1 MGTGRRGFL
10 LGTAGALAAS
20 GVASAAPGGGKD
32 RTWVLTNNVGYEA
45 TGPKRAVIA
54 CSSPGVHRFSLVEHG
69 TGTVVHR
76 GTAKYVGPVADWT
89 SNQFPAVPS
98 HYSVVDFSSFTRSGE
113 FVLETDGGVSRPFTV
128 EALALERRT
137 LPHVVRFF
145 KDSRSFGEY
154 DRADRSLP
162 YEADPAVRVD
172 AHGGW
177 YDAAADWSKHFT
189 QLSRYSFCNTLQL
202 PLTAYVL
209 WAAYDELTRRGDI
222 NFVHLRELLHDEAV
236 YGADYLVRVQMP
248 GGSFYGSVRQP
259 QEEDISVVPSKR
271 FLRRGP
277 LNYREGCG
285 VAIAA
290 LARAARGTIDGEFP
304 RARYLAAAEA
314 AFAYLQVNNVRLTN
328 DGKENIQDDYN
339 VLLAAVE
346 LVKATSK
353 PEYRAE
359 ADKRAASLVARL
371 MPRGHFRADDMDRPY
386 FHPSDAGMP
395 VVALLAYASIAGDG
409 VMAAVRRSLEFE
421 LSITGAVP
429 NPFGYARQAVQTAAG
444 ARFDGFFF
452 PHDAAGTWWQGEN
465 ARLASLAAAA
475 RLAAPHFDSAFA
487 ARLRAY
493 AADQLN
499 WITGCNP
506 FDVCMLEGSGRTAPI
521 YLEYPDPA
529 KAGSWR
535 WIRAAGGIVN
545 GITGRAA
552 DGRGIEWDPGV
563 ASSGPNTDWRW
574 LEQWIPHST
583 WFLYAVAAG

>member
-10 LGTAGALAAS
+10 LGAAGALAAA
-20 GVASAAPGGGKD
+20 GTASASPGEL
-32 RTWVLTNNVGYEA
+32 TWVLTNNVGYESD
-45 TGPKRAVIA
+45 GPKRAVIA
-54 CSSPGVHRFSLVEHG
+54 CSTPGAHRFELAEHG
-69 TGTVVHR
+69 TGRVVHR
-76 GTAKYVGPVADWT
+76 GTARQVGAVADWKA
-89 SNQFPAVPS
+89 NQFPAVPS
-98 HYSVVDFSSFTRSGE
+98 FYSVADFSNFTRSGE
-113 FVLETDGGVSRPFTV
+113 FVLSTDGGVSRPFVV
-128 EALALERRT
+128 EPLVLERRT

-154 DRADRSLP
+154 DRVDGSLP
-162 YEADPAVRVD
+162 YEADPSVRVD

-209 WAAYDELTRRGDI
+209 WAAYDELTRRSVPD
-222 NFVHLRELLHDEAV
+222 FVHLRELLLDEAV

-259 QEEDISVVPSKR
+259 QEDDIGVDPKKR

-277 LNYREGCG
+277 LNHREGCG

-290 LARAARGTIDGEFP
+290 LARAARGPVDGDFP
-304 RARYLAAAEA
+304 RSRYLAAAEA
-314 AFAYLQVNNVRLTN
+314 AFSFLQVNNVRLTN
-328 DGKENIQDDYN
+328 DGKENIQDGYN

-353 PEYRAE
+353 AEYRAE
-359 ADKRAASLVARL
+359 ADRRAASLVARL
-371 MPRGHFRADDMDRPY
+371 MPRGHFRADDKDRPY

-395 VVALLAYASIAGDG
+395 VVALLAYASIAGDS
-409 VMAAVRRSLEFE
+409 VLAAVRRSLEFE
-421 LSITGAVP
+421 LSITSAVP
-429 NPFGYARQAVQTAAG
+429 NPFGYARQVVQTAAG
-444 ARFDGFFF
+444 ERFDGFFF

-465 ARLASLAAAA
+465 ARLASLATAA
-475 RLAAPHFDSAFA
+475 RLAAPRFDAAFA
-487 ARLRAY
+487 ARLRSY

-521 YLEYPDPA
+521 YLEYPDVTKP
-529 KAGSWR
+529 GSWR

>member
-1 MGTGRRGFL
+1 MGTARRSFL
-10 LGTAGALAAS
+10 LGTAGALAAA
-20 GVASAAPGGGKD
+20 GTASAAPGGL
-32 RTWVLTNNVGYEA
+32 TWVLTNNVGYEA
-45 TGPKRAVIA
+45 EGPKRAVIA
-54 CSSPGVHRFSLVEHG
+54 CTTPGPHRFELVEHG
-69 TGTVVHR
+69 TGKVVHR
-76 GTAKYVGPVADWT
+76 GSARSVGPVADWKA
-89 SNQFPAVPS
+89 NQFPAVPS
-98 HYSVVDFSSFTRSGE
+98 FYSVVDFSNFTRSGE
-113 FVLETDGGVSRPFTV
+113 FVLSTEGGVSRPFV
-128 EALALERRT
+128 IEPLVLERRT

-154 DRADRSLP
+154 DRVDRSLP
-162 YEADPAVRVD
+162 YEPDPALKVD
-172 AHGGW
+172 ARGGW

-189 QLSRYSFCNTLQL
+189 QLSKYSFCNTLQL

-209 WAAYDELTRRGDI
+209 WTSYDELTRRNNPD
-222 NFVHLRELLHDEAV
+222 FRHLRELLHDEAV

-259 QEEDISVVPSKR
+259 QEDDIGIGPSKR
-271 FLRRGP
+271 FLRKGP

-290 LARAARGTIDGEFP
+290 LARAARGTVDGDFP
-304 RARYLAAAEA
+304 RSKYLSAAEA
-314 AFAYLQVNNVRLTN
+314 AFSFLQVNNVALTN

-346 LVKATSK
+346 LFKATQK
-353 PEYRAE
+353 PEYKAE
-359 ADKRAASLVARL
+359 ADKRAAALVARIL
-371 MPRGHFRADDMDRPY
+371 PRGHFRADDKDRPY

-395 VVALLAYASIAGDG
+395 VVALLAYQSIGGTDVLPAI
-409 VMAAVRRSLEFE
+409 RKSLEFE
-421 LSITGAVP
+421 LSITSAVA
-429 NPFGYARQAVQTAAG
+429 NPFGYARQVVQTAAG
-444 ARFDGFFF
+444 ERFDGFFF

-475 RLAAPHFDSAFA
+475 RLAAPKFDAAFA
-487 ARLRAY
+487 AKLRAY

-499 WITGCNP
+499 WIVGCNP
-506 FDVCMLEGSGRTAPI
+506 FDVSMLEGSGRTSPI
-521 YLEYPDPA
+521 YLEYPDGSTV
-529 KAGSWR
+529 GSWR